1 MDCQAVM
8 REIGLKRSTAERV
21 MRWCSVKVPL
31 GRRVYVY
38 RADVLEVLRSREI
51 EDTE

>member
-1 MDCQAVM
+1 M
-8 REIGLKRSTAERV
+8 RELGVKRATAERI

-38 RADVLEVLRSREI
+38 RAEVLSVLRAREI
-51 EDTE
+51 KDAS